1 MNDTRN
7 HSVSNRYPIPRVL
20 VPGIEVEPF
29 AVVAETVGSRED
41 VDSVVLKRWGSEA
54 GECRAGCAGG
64 HGASGDT

>member
-1 MNDTRN
+1 
-7 HSVSNRYPIPRVL
+7 VL

-54 GECRAGCAGG
+54 GECRAGCARG